1 MDKQKKIEILKSAG
15 YTLSEIIKTLKMGT
29 DVFTVPDAIEV
40 LEQMGIHTSLDEIKA
55 GKITDIDFIRYNEN
69 ENYIIITV
77 H

>member
-15 YTLSEIIKTLKMGT
+15 YTRHEIEATMKMGT
-29 DVFTVPDAIEV
+29 DVFTVPDG
-40 LEQMGIHTSLDEIKA
+40 LELLREIGITASLDEIKA

-69 ENYIIITV
+69 ESYIVINV